1 MTTPVAPAPSKPAE
15 STPTTTPAAP
25 SQQATPTSPVAPA
38 PAAPAQPASP
48 FAQLSA
54 ADKDRLL
61 SVYAGTIRDQNQRLE
76 KLETDSAEAKKVAA
90 QPTPTEN
97 AAKNKQFYERPYE
110 ATQELVRTEIQAA
123 VAPIIDLV
131 RSSTRQTDYDR
142 IKTELKADP
151 RFRDALTNTEG
162 YVDQLI
168 QQQVARGQPVTREV
182 VVTAISGVH
191 GAASLGLLDLGV
203 APKPSEVAPTTNTQP
218 ASPTLTTPPHLRPSA
233 PPAPGGGDNGQP
245 KLRDLNEQEERLRRE
260 NHMTKE
266 EFLAGMEMAA
276 NDVVKM
282 DKWPA
287 KEQPRQP
294 GGLR

>member
-1 MTTPVAPAPSKPAE
+1 MTAPAAPKPAE
-15 STPTTTPAAP
+15 STPTTTPVSTSSP
-25 SQQATPTSPVAPA
+25 QATPTSPAAPAA

-76 KLETDSAEAKKVAA
+76 KLETDNAEAKKTAA
-90 QPTPTEN
+90 LPTPTET

-142 IKTELKADP
+142 IKSDLKADP
-151 RFRDALTNTEG
+151 RFRDALTNTES

-203 APKPSEVAPTTNTQP
+203 APKPSEAAPPSQP
-218 ASPTLTTPPHLRPSA
+218 ASPILTTPPHLRPSA
-233 PPAPGGGDNGQP
+233 PPAPGGNDNGQP

>member
-191 GAASLGLLDLGV
+191 GAASR
-203 APKPSEVAPTTNTQP
+203 S
-218 ASPTLTTPPHLRPSA
+218 SRS
-233 PPAPGGGDNGQP
+233 
-245 KLRDLNEQEERLRRE
+245 
-260 NHMTKE
+260 
-266 EFLAGMEMAA
+266 
-276 NDVVKM
+276 
-282 DKWPA
+282 
-287 KEQPRQP
+287 
-294 GGLR
+294 